1 MIFFSPVQELYS
13 TMECLENIF
22 TKAYQRDRDTNGVS
36 STHNT
41 VLHISALLAW
51 TLLLTICPMN
61 EVKKK
66 IEMWVSLLEN
76 KICNDCFYMQW
87 SSVNKMQILMKCD
100 LLLRHLHKLPSLLSC
115 DDLNMRIAA
124 GETLALLFE
133 LARETDA
140 VSRLWQGKLFNLCCV
155 APWISTS
162 GREFTGLCSLYWICP
177 SLSGCS
183 NNSQQFSY
191 HFLH

>member
-1 MIFFSPVQELYS
+1 VNLKPLPQSFPPTPVQELYS
-13 TMECLENIF
+13 TMECLESIF
-22 TKAYQRDRDTNGVS
+22 TKAYQRDRDANGVS

-66 IEMWVSLLEN
+66 IEMWVSFLE
-76 KICNDCFYMQW
+76 KKTCNDCFYMQW
-87 SSVNKMQILMKCD
+87 STINEINILMKCD
-100 LLLRHLHKLPSLLSC
+100 LLVRHLHKLPSLLSC

-140 VSRLWQGKLFNLCCV
+140 VSRCQQLNFLALGWWQDKLFNLCCI
-155 APWISTS
+155 APWVSTHC
-162 GREFTGLCSLYWICP
+162 R
-177 SLSGCS
+177 
-183 NNSQQFSY
+183 
-191 HFLH
+191 